1 MYIQLKIRKTEKT
14 VDQFCFVFRPAKSSA
29 HPSLSLLTSSICVN
43 RGNQLSMYFKRFVGR
58 SLLPSSRVSKSGR
71 RALYGF
77 GCGAALGGATVWC
90 WGGNGNP
97 SKPPF
102 DIKAIRRDIEQIVS
116 NELELGPAFIRLAW
130 HEAGSWDCKRK
141 DGSPNSASMR
151 FAPECDYEGNRG
163 LDIPRNALEA
173 LKKKYPEI
181 SYADLWVLAAYVAIE
196 YMGGPA
202 IPFSW
207 GRQDAKD
214 GSVCGPD
221 GRLPDASK
229 TQDHVRD
236 VFTRLGF
243 TDKEAVA
250 LIGAHTCGECHLE
263 NSGVCG
269 SLDT

>member
-1 MYIQLKIRKTEKT
+1 MFARLSSQFIAKKAISRLSFFPRTRYTATKVFTGFATGVIVSGATFVYCAPAACPFDTKSIRSDIE
-14 VDQFCFVFRPAKSSA
+14 DLIS
-29 HPSLSLLTSSICVN
+29 N
-43 RGNQLSMYFKRFVGR
+43 NM
-58 SLLPSSRVSKSGR
+58 
-71 RALYGF
+71 
-77 GCGAALGGATVWC
+77 ALGPMFV
-90 WGGNGNP
+90 
-97 SKPPF
+97 
-102 DIKAIRRDIEQIVS
+102 
-116 NELELGPAFIRLAW
+116 RLAW

-151 FAPECDYEGNRG
+151 FHPECGYGGNKG
-163 LDIPRNALEA
+163 LDKPRKALEA

-263 NSGVCG
+263 NSGFVG
-269 SLDT
+269 PWTHDKNGFDNSFFTALLEEKWEVNPKVANLQFMDDATKNLMML